1 MFYGELCEFFKNILK
16 EHTQVTVS
24 EYQSYFQKKSFFSY
38 KNCEMH
44 ITNTQEVEMVLFYK
58 ILGGA
63 WYILSDNRW

>member
-16 EHTQVTVS
+16 EDTQATVS
-24 EYQSYFQKKSFFSY
+24 EYQSSFQKKAFFRT
-38 KNCEMH
+38 KIEMH